1 MALKVM
7 FVDDEPDVLKV
18 IRAMVEP
25 LGFQVSTFADSQA
38 ASDRLKLEKFDGV
51 FLDARMPHPNGFE
64 LAQTIR
70 RSPLNST
77 VPVVL
82 LTGATDAETMRK
94 AFQAGITFFLGK
106 PITSDRLIGM
116 LKAMRGPM
124 LKENRGHA
132 RLPFRAAVSCRSGV
146 KSFKCESLN
155 LSEGGILLET
165 SGGTRLGDE
174 IDLEF
179 LVPPGRDHLKLR
191 AKVVR
196 NEPPDRVAV
205 QFLALSPED
214 RVTIQN
220 YIAGRIAG

>member
-38 ASDRLKLEKFDGV
+38 AADRLKAEKFDGV
-51 FLDARMPHPNGFE
+51 FLDARMPHPDGFE

-70 RSPLNST
+70 RSPLNSS

-82 LTGATDAETMRK
+82 LTGATDADTMRK

-106 PITSDRLIGM
+106 PITPDRLVGM

-124 LKENRGHA
+124 LKENRSHA
-132 RLPFRAAVSCRSGV
+132 RLPFRSAIFCRSKV
-146 KSFKCESLN
+146 KSFKSEALN
-155 LSEGGILLET
+155 LSEGGLLLET
-165 SGGTRLGDE
+165 SGGTGVGDE
-174 IDLEF
+174 LDLEF
-179 LVPPGRDHLKLR
+179 IVPPGRDPLKVR
-191 AKVVR
+191 AKAVR
-196 NEPPDRVAV
+196 NEPPDRIAV
-205 QFLALSPED
+205 QFLALCPEE
-214 RVTIQN
+214 RTVIQN
-220 YIAGRIAG
+220 YIAGRITG